1 MLKKKHFSNQY
12 KSMKYPEEVIVSYF
26 KKQHSIERLDESQKA
41 LDLMDVFTG
50 QMTPEILDN

>member
-1 MLKKKHFSNQY
+1 
-12 KSMKYPEEVIVSYF
+12 MKYPEEVIVCYF